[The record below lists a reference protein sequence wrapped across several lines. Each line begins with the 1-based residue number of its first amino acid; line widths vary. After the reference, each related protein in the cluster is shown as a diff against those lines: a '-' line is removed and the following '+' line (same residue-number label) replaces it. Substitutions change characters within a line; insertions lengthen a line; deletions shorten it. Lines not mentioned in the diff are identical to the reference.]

1 LFLIEMEM
9 VTSEVEL
16 VRAALRLR
24 AREVPAGVAQEYERI
39 AESMRPVGL
48 YQFDPAEAGYICLAL
63 KDFSNISGAIGNS
76 ELAARADDL
85 LGIFLRE
92 SFASIPV
99 EEPGRLS
106 RRHEVS
112 RKEGVDHADRTI
124 GTLPRVAVPV
134 GVGVDDMRPL

>member
-48 YQFDPAEAGYICLAL
+48 YQFDPADAGYICLAL
-63 KDFSNISGAIGNS
+63 KDFSDISKAIGKS
-76 ELAARADDL
+76 KLAARTDDL
-85 LGIFLRE
+85 LDNFLRE
-92 SFASIPV
+92 SLAVMPV
-99 EEPGRLS
+99 EESGLS
-106 RRHEVS
+106 TRHESS
-112 RKEGVDHADRTI
+112 RKEGSAHETRAV

-134 GVGVDDMRPL
+134 GVGFDDMRPL